1 MGHHIYVDDEVFDR
15 IQQEAE
21 PFVDTTPNAVLRK
34 KYGLAPQPQPHAS
47 PSPGTGAAGRVRK
60 GALLPLI
67 EAGALEAGQRLLWRR
82 RNQRQEHTAT
92 VTDSGELRLDDGL
105 RYRTPSAAAV
115 SITGYQING
124 WNVWETTEGVPLSDL
139 R

>member
-1 MGHHIYVDDEVFDR
+1 MGHHIYVDDEVFER

-34 KYGLAPQPQPHAS
+34 KYGLPAEPRQANPPSAEAS
-47 PSPGTGAAGRVRK
+47 PSRVRK
-60 GALLPLI
+60 GALMPLL
-67 EAGALEAGQRLLWRR
+67 EAGALEAGQRVHWHR
-82 RNQRQEHTAT
+82 RNQRQEHVAT
-92 VTDSGELRLDDGL
+92 VMDSGELRLEDGR

-124 WNVWETTEGVPLSDL
+124 WNVWETDEGVPLADL